1 MSVNNSLVATYANH
15 RLAEATVRKLQTA
28 GFDLNK
34 LSIVSKDPHDLAG
47 EFDGAAVVSELEALD
62 EMQYSCIPMESVH
75 DYEAELQVDRMLLVA
90 HGTPDEIALAKSIV
104 DTTHPEDWG
113 GRVGCTIYYG
123 CFD

>member
-15 RLAEATVRKLQTA
+15 SLAEATVRKLQTA
-28 GFDLNK
+28 GFDLKK

-47 EFDGAAVVSELEALD
+47 EFDGAAVVSGLGALD
-62 EMQYSCIPMESVH
+62 EMQYSCIPKESIL
-75 DYEAELQVDRMLLVA
+75 DYEEELQVDRMLLVA
-90 HGTPDEIALAKSIV
+90 HGTSDEIALAKSIV

-113 GRVGCTIYYG
+113 GGVGCTIYYG